1 MLQRMWKV
9 MRMANKKIK
18 IAKTATEALIMLWQ
32 GGFFRTWQA
41 QPKIVA
47 HLAGKEHNF
56 EGPELGM
63 ALKRAK
69 YLTRRGTRGCYEYI
83 QTYPFVAEELIDSIK

>member
-1 MLQRMWKV
+1 
-9 MRMANKKIK
+9 MANNKLKV
-18 IAKTATEALIMLWQ
+18 AKTATEAMNLLWRN
-32 GGFFRTWQA
+32 GFFRRWQT

-47 HLAGKEHNF
+47 HLAEVEHNF

-69 YLTRRGTRGCYEYI
+69 YLTRRGKRGSYEYI
-83 QTYPFVAEELIDSIK
+83 QKFPFVVEEPVASSK